1 MLQMI
6 KEISITN
13 GISTVLPLLSIVLS
27 ISMIK
32 DAIEDYKR

>member
-1 MLQMI
+1 MI
-6 KEISITN
+6 RKISITN
-13 GISTVLPLLSIVLS
+13 GKSTVLPLLLIVLS

>member
-1 MLQMI
+1 MI

>member
-1 MLQMI
+1 MI
-6 KEISITN
+6 REISITN
-13 GISTVLPLLSIVLS
+13 GTSTVLPLLFFVLS